1 MAGESISRR
10 AVLAAGIAVG
20 PAMVLGKRALAE
32 DLRGD
37 ELPLVTT
44 GLEHIGMVVPDVEAA
59 TRFYSS
65 VFNPDLQKE
74 KDAPL
79 RYYVM
84 LGSGYIAIGSR
95 AGVTVP
101 KIDHYCTLVRGYNRE
116 LMTKALAAKGISSA
130 TRGVVPDP
138 DGIGLQLIATPG
150 GPGPTAVAG
159 GRLVEVEPLV
169 HAMGMDN
176 IVLRVADL
184 RRSAEFYGQ
193 FFPKV
198 LGRAGA
204 VTEPG
209 ARDQLAFKAADTLII
224 LRASAPDETPGV
236 ASYAVRVA
244 KFDQAK
250 VLRGL
255 AALEATVDSKSAA
268 GAVRF
273 RDPNGLAVEL
283 KMSSS

>member
-1 MAGESISRR
+1 MPGESISRR
-10 AVLAAGIAVG
+10 ALLAAGACVG
-20 PAMVLGKRALAE
+20 PAMVLAKRAFAE
-32 DLRGD
+32 DLTGD
-37 ELPLVTT
+37 ELPLLTT

-95 AGVTVP
+95 PGVTAAKV
-101 KIDHYCTLVRGYNRE
+101 DHYCTLVRGYNRE
-116 LMTKALAAKGISSA
+116 LMTETLAAKGLSSG

-150 GPGPTAVAG
+150 GPGPTAVPG

-169 HAMGMDN
+169 HPTGMDH
-176 IVLRVADL
+176 IVLKVADL
-184 RRSAEFYGQ
+184 HRSVNFYSH
-193 FFPKV
+193 FFPTAKS
-198 LGRAGA
+198 
-204 VTEPG
+204 P

-224 LRASAPDETPGV
+224 LRATAAGEAPGV
-236 ASYAVRVA
+236 ASYSVRVA
-244 KFDQAK
+244 KFDHAK
-250 VLRGL
+250 VASGL
-255 AALEATVDSKSAA
+255 TALGATLESKSPR
-268 GAVRF
+268 GELHF
-273 RDPNGLAVEL
+273 HDPNGLAVEL
-283 KMSSS
+283 KAL

>member
-10 AVLAAGIAVG
+10 AMLVSGITVG
-20 PAMVLGKRALAE
+20 TAMVLGKHAFAE
-32 DLRGD
+32 GLRGD

-59 TRFYSS
+59 TRFYST

-95 AGVTVP
+95 PGVTVP

-116 LMTKALAAKGISSA
+116 LMTQALTEKGLSSA

-150 GPGPTAVAG
+150 GPGPTAVPG

-169 HAMGMDN
+169 RPTGMDN
-176 IVLRVADL
+176 IVLKVADL
-184 RRSAEFYGQ
+184 HRSAEFYSH
-193 FFPKV
+193 FFPK
-198 LGRAGA
+198 GRPA
-204 VTEPG
+204 
-209 ARDQLAFKAADTLII
+209 ARNQLVFEAADTRII
-224 LRASAPDETPGV
+224 LQASAPGEVPGV
-236 ASYAVRVA
+236 AGYSVRVA
-244 KFDQAK
+244 KFDHAK
-250 VLRGL
+250 VSSAL
-255 AALEATVDSKSAA
+255 AALGAVVDSKSAA
-268 GAVRF
+268 RALRF

-283 KMSSS
+283 KTTAGSNS

>member
-1 MAGESISRR
+1 MPGESISRR
-10 AVLAAGIAVG
+10 ALLTAGLCVA
-20 PAMVLGKRALAE
+20 PAMVLARRACAE

-95 AGVTVP
+95 PGVTTSKV
-101 KIDHYCTLVRGYNRE
+101 DHYCMLVRGYNRE
-116 LMTKALAAKGISSA
+116 LMTKTLAEKGLSSA

-138 DGIGLQLIATPG
+138 DGIGLQLIAAPG
-150 GPGPTAVAG
+150 GPGPTAVPG

-169 HAMGMDN
+169 HPSGLDN
-176 IVLRVADL
+176 IVLKVTDPH
-184 RRSAEFYGQ
+184 RSADFYSH
-193 FFPKV
+193 FFPK
-198 LGRAGA
+198 
-204 VTEPG
+204 
-209 ARDQLAFKAADTLII
+209 ARPPAKDQLAFKAADTRII
-224 LRASAPDETPGV
+224 LRATAAGEPPGV
-236 ASYAVRVA
+236 ASYSVRVA
-244 KFDQAK
+244 KYDHAK
-250 VLRGL
+250 VSNGL
-255 AALEATVDSKSAA
+255 TKLGATLVSKDHTGVLS
-268 GAVRF
+268 F
-273 RDPNGLAVEL
+273 RDPNGLTVEL
-283 KMSSS
+283 KAV